1 MFYKIS
7 SFLQQSQEIIFDIL
21 NTKLCIVFLLSF
33 GYEKTAFSA
42 EYLEKYLP
50 ID

>member
-7 SFLQQSQEIIFDIL
+7 SFLHQSQEIIFDIL
-21 NTKLCIVFLLSF
+21 NTKLCIVFFLRF

-42 EYLEKYLP
+42 ENLEKPLP